1 VTMNIKVPPILRA
14 LKEIK
19 PTKPVIF
26 AGLDE
31 GADVPSC
38 MLADLR
44 KLGVPCFP
52 STERAF
58 RAIKRLTATTE
69 TDLEV
74 RTPRPVFL
82 SLPPEGGVIPE
93 HLSKSLLAKLGV
105 PVPHGQ
111 LARTL
116 KDAIACAE
124 AIGYPVVL
132 KAQSKDLSHKSDIGG
147 VIVGIKD
154 SDALTMAWARL
165 HANIAAG
172 RPDLALDGVLVETM
186 SERGI
191 ELIIG
196 AKADEDWG
204 AVILVGFGGVT
215 AELLQDVRILTPDM
229 TQACIISELA
239 KLKQAPLLTGFRG
252 SPAVDIEAVAQ
263 LILLVAD
270 LFESEPALRELD
282 LNPVIAY
289 PKPGG
294 VIALD
299 ALMYTAP
306 SK

>member
-1 VTMNIKVPPILRA
+1 
-14 LKEIK
+14 
-19 PTKPVIF
+19 
-26 AGLDE
+26 
-31 GADVPSC
+31 
-38 MLADLR
+38 
-44 KLGVPCFP
+44 
-52 STERAF
+52 
-58 RAIKRLTATTE
+58 
-69 TDLEV
+69 
-74 RTPRPVFL
+74 
-82 SLPPEGGVIPE
+82 
-93 HLSKSLLAKLGV
+93 
-105 PVPHGQ
+105 
-111 LARTL
+111 
-116 KDAIACAE
+116 
-124 AIGYPVVL
+124 
-132 KAQSKDLSHKSDIGG
+132 